1 MPATRKNQIIWIG
14 VDVSKNFIDVY
25 QEDTGHHERVSMM
38 MINPWVN
45 HLAENYVNKYFAVAM
60 EATGVY
66 SRRLMLLLQEHGIK
80 VAILNAKQVRD
91 FAKSQGYFAKTDKI
105 DSKLIVD
112 FCKVSAP
119 RIQEV
124 KPDHLERLKSLYKR
138 RGNLVK
144 IIRLQKNELHTT
156 LEKPIQEM
164 IAGTIQYLEQQLAE
178 VDGMIKAVY
187 AASSDLKT
195 KYDIITSTPGAGKV
209 LATAILAEMPEL
221 GKLNRQKVAA
231 LAGVAPFNNDSG
243 KKFGSRM
250 IKGGRKSFRNILYM
264 ATVSAIK
271 SNKVIR
277 THYLKLKNNGKPT
290 KLAITACMRKL
301 LVILNS
307 MLANEKTWI
316 NQSSEISTCD

>member
-1 MPATRKNQIIWIG
+1 
-14 VDVSKNFIDVY
+14 
-25 QEDTGHHERVSMM
+25 
-38 MINPWVN
+38 
-45 HLAENYVNKYFAVAM
+45 
-60 EATGVY
+60 
-66 SRRLMLLLQEHGIK
+66 
-80 VAILNAKQVRD
+80 
-91 FAKSQGYFAKTDKI
+91 
-105 DSKLIVD
+105 
-112 FCKVSAP
+112 
-119 RIQEV
+119 
-124 KPDHLERLKSLYKR
+124 
-138 RGNLVK
+138 
-144 IIRLQKNELHTT
+144 
-156 LEKPIQEM
+156 
-164 IAGTIQYLEQQLAE
+164 
-178 VDGMIKAVY
+178 MIKAVY

-277 THYLKLKNNGKPT
+277 THYLKLKDSGKPT

-301 LVILNS
+301 LIILNS
-307 MLANEKTWI
+307 MLANQTKWA
-316 NQSSEISTCD
+316 NS